1 LTERMCHPTDDAA
14 SWSPWVPL
22 QEAARTATRRPG
34 VYMARAEAVGS
45 IIVYVGM
52 AGERRGL
59 GVRGRLGVYATGRA
73 IHSGLGKA
81 SLDRALTSS
90 SFVRE
95 RLRNLERGEAA
106 TAQDWGRAANEWNGI
121 QVRWTASQSVEEA
134 RELER
139 VVMARCEPRELWNV
153 RL

>member
-1 LTERMCHPTDDAA
+1 VSTDPIDELQLRIREFARERDWEQFHTPKNLAMALSGEVGELVEIFQWLTPE
-14 SWSPWVPL
+14 
-22 QEAARTATRRPG
+22 EAAAVMESP
-34 VYMARAEAVGS
+34 RAGDVEDELADVV
-45 IIVYVGM
+45 IYLLRLADV
-52 AGERRGL
+52 L
-59 GVRGRLGVYATGRA
+59 G
-73 IHSGLGKA
+73 
-81 SLDRALTSS
+81 
-90 SFVRE
+90 E